1 MPTKIFLK
9 PNPDRLVEGKPVKV
23 YDPAHA
29 DFLPADGR
37 AVILNTYWVNRI
49 RNGEVLRAA
58 SAPVAPAPNNADV
71 IAALKSKKDVI
82 AFAAEKIS
90 AEFAET
96 LNTDA
101 KLAELKDAV
110 LAELNK

>member
-1 MPTKIFLK
+1 MPSKIFLK

-29 DFLPADGR
+29 DFLPTDGR

-49 RNGEVLRAA
+49 RNGEVLRADA
-58 SAPVAPAPNNADV
+58 AAPAPTPNNAELL
-71 IAALKSKKDVI
+71 AAFKSKKDVI

-90 AEFAET
+90 DEFANT